1 MIVLQHR
8 APVAGRV
15 RSVNPGASAQSV
27 VGFLGVGIGVGV
39 ALATAALALPGWH
52 GAAALVAV
60 PVVLLLLPL
69 ALRDPRGGIAL
80 FAAGLPAGLTTLAGG
95 VQVVQVLA
103 ALTVVLV
110 ASARLLQGVSPLRVP
125 PAVIA
130 TFALVTWSLLTTPV
144 AADLPRALRWNAS
157 LFVAALL
164 VAAVVT
170 AASGSLARLR
180 HVALMLFAGSVAT
193 CAMALPESTQRRSFG
208 AAVVDGRAQGV
219 FSQPN
224 ELGLFAGTTVVLGL
238 ALLVAV
244 GEARH
249 PGLQRLAVVL
259 GGLVALVAL
268 ALSLSRGAWIGTLLA
283 LLVAG
288 VLVAPI
294 RRVLLGVVVAVTLGL
309 SVLVAGNALPAQLD
323 VIVARASLITDRD
336 SNPYDARPAI
346 WAEGVRQVREH
357 PLVGGGPAGF
367 TDASAGSSSM
377 VVAFVRP
384 AHAHN
389 VILNFSAESGVP
401 AGLALLAVTLLTA
414 KAVVRGRARAGW
426 STRQRGLLSAL
437 GCLPLVVLGQGTID
451 APLRNPTTLLHTAA
465 VLGLAI
471 SVGSVRLPT
480 GHASPAAGSARVE
493 RDPHDTHG

>member
-1 MIVLQHR
+1 M
-8 APVAGRV
+8 
-15 RSVNPGASAQSV
+15 
-27 VGFLGVGIGVGV
+27 
-39 ALATAALALPGWH
+39 
-52 GAAALVAV
+52 
-60 PVVLLLLPL
+60 
-69 ALRDPRGGIAL
+69 
-80 FAAGLPAGLTTLAGG
+80 
-95 VQVVQVLA
+95 
-103 ALTVVLV
+103 
-110 ASARLLQGVSPLRVP
+110 P

-437 GCLPLVVLGQGTID
+437 GCFPSSSSGKGPSMPPCATPPPCCTPLQSWALPSRWDPCGFPPATRHPQRDPPASKGTPMTPTAANRRETRAGAVLLADAVRHRLVPFVAITLGVAGTVALLVVAAPSRYD
-451 APLRNPTTLLHTAA
+451 A
-465 VLGLAI
+465 V
-471 SVGSVRLPT
+471 SVVGFAPGPEGPATRTWSGWPRPRRWPPRPAD
-480 GHASPAAGSARVE
+480 AS
-493 RDPHDTHG
+493 